1 MVGEVVGP
9 PEAFGAGLA
18 AVLAQVHLLVLT
30 QAVLPAELHPALNAL
45 EQLKSVGIKVCFT
58 IGQVHHL
65 VLTQAILPAELHPAL
80 NALEQLK
87 Q

>member
-9 PEAFGAGLA
+9 AEAFGAGLA

-45 EQLKSVGIKVCFT
+45 EQLKPVGIEVFLT
-58 IGQVHHL
+58 IF
-65 VLTQAILPAELHPAL
+65 A
-80 NALEQLK
+80 
-87 Q
+87 